1 MNRKRFD
8 QQTLNIVK
16 ASKINR
22 FRLGRIGRANEKFI
36 KYIVSKLGILNKP
49 GDRLEARITDSNR
62 RVVKVQTD
70 NGNSKYSATQYPN
83 GTLVETKVTKQK

>member
-1 MNRKRFD
+1 MKNLLSIFGKMD
-8 QQTLNIVK
+8 N
-16 ASKINR
+16 S
-22 FRLGRIGRANEKFI
+22 E
-36 KYIVSKLGILNKP
+36 IVSKLGILNKP

-70 NGNSKYSATQYPN
+70 KGNSKYSATQYPN

>member
-1 MNRKRFD
+1 MKNLLSIFGKMD
-8 QQTLNIVK
+8 N
-16 ASKINR
+16 S
-22 FRLGRIGRANEKFI
+22 E
-36 KYIVSKLGILNKP
+36 IVSKLGILNKP

-62 RVVKVQTD
+62 RVVKEQTD

>member
-1 MNRKRFD
+1 MVLKNLYVQHYFLILLHVLVSIIVLNRYVVSADFERFD

-36 KYIVSKLGILNKP
+36 KYIW
-49 GDRLEARITDSNR
+49 E
-62 RVVKVQTD
+62 
-70 NGNSKYSATQYPN
+70 NG
-83 GTLVETKVTKQK
+83 

>member
-1 MNRKRFD
+1 MDN
-8 QQTLNIVK
+8 
-16 ASKINR
+16 S
-22 FRLGRIGRANEKFI
+22 E
-36 KYIVSKLGILNKP
+36 IVSKLGILNKP

-83 GTLVETKVTKQK
+83 GTLVETKVTKQKNSPTICRYFSLSNHRTAP

>member
-1 MNRKRFD
+1 MVLKNLYVQHYFLILLHVLVSIIVLNRYVVSADFEPETVD

-36 KYIVSKLGILNKP
+36 KYIW
-49 GDRLEARITDSNR
+49 E
-62 RVVKVQTD
+62 
-70 NGNSKYSATQYPN
+70 NG
-83 GTLVETKVTKQK
+83 